1 MSLGHWRI
9 AGSKFNIV
17 KKSYLERIV
26 VSFRS
31 TKVFP
36 LSFIS
41 SKLRRPPCPFAY
53 VCVMYSVTSVVSDP
67 LWLPWTITRQ
77 APLSMEFSRQKYWSG
92 FPCPLPGAFPNLG
105 IEPTS
110 LMAPVLA
117 GGFFTTSLSWDS
129 WTAFSHSVMSNSAT
143 PGSSVHGKAEL
154 NHTLWGILNSF
165 WQTSF
170 LVKSKSNL
178 TTLVQMC

>member
-9 AGSKFNIV
+9 PGSKFNIV

-92 FPCPLPGAFPNLG
+92 FPCPLPGESVKPASTGLQADSLPTESPIDVWKENIGFLCKHFPGALFPQVGLG
-105 IEPTS
+105 KHTDF
-110 LMAPVLA
+110 V
-117 GGFFTTSLSWDS
+117 FFYFK
-129 WTAFSHSVMSNSAT
+129 ASHA
-143 PGSSVHGKAEL
+143 
-154 NHTLWGILNSF
+154 
-165 WQTSF
+165 
-170 LVKSKSNL
+170 
-178 TTLVQMC
+178 